1 MTVHVLDADILSG
14 FYCLDHLADGFLGPL
29 NFHGDTPVPFIPY
42 PAGTAVQL
50 CGMAGTIAEADAL
63 NQAMEG
69 DVFANPIHHLTS
81 LVSLCPGQQNIRK
94 LQFIDIL
101 KVVQDTVLLQL
112 FQKRIDEYGVGKRL

>member
-1 MTVHVLDADILSG
+1 MAIHV
-14 FYCLDHLADGFLGPL
+14 FYLYKPSSFNRHDHLVDGFLRPL
-29 NFHGDTPVPFIPY
+29 DLHGDTAVPFVP
-42 PAGTAVQL
+42 GSAVQL

-112 FQKRIDEYGVGKRL
+112 LQEGVHEYGVGKRL

>member
-1 MTVHVLDADILSG
+1 MTVHVLDADIRPSL
-14 FYCLDHLADGFLGPL
+14 YCQDHIVDGFLRPL
-29 NFHGDTPVPFIPY
+29 DLHGDAAVPFVPH

-63 NQAMEG
+63 DPAIEG
-69 DVFANPIHHLTS
+69 DVLANPIHHLTS